1 MKTEEIKQMAEAK
14 ALEKYPKSSNAFIDK
29 LCRGA
34 YAEAIIDT
42 YKEPERVNDKLLDL
56 VNEVLKVWNEDG
68 DNGEIQMKTP
78 IAWYRVVTRAEEAIQ
93 SAQQQE
99 KQAKEK

>member
-1 MKTEEIKQMAEAK
+1 MKTDEIKQMAEAK
-14 ALEKYPKSSNAFIDK
+14 AMEKYPKSSNAFIDK

-42 YKEPERVNDKLLDL
+42 YKEPERVNEKL
-56 VNEVLKVWNEDG
+56 VEVVKLIVKDVEHLQKTIPLG
-68 DNGEIQMKTP
+68 SFQTFIDN
-78 IAWYRVVTRAEEAIQ
+78 VEALIQ

-99 KQAKEK
+99 KQTKEK